1 MLLHTQEKEGLFI
14 PHIFVMPGMP
24 AMAVKKSLRTS
35 KWVHLKILSFPH
47 RRINNK
53 VFMGRGITSTHLPL
67 IPPLFPALLQRLRWL
82 LGILNG
88 EGDEDDAS
96 TTIIMQRKLFVELLC
111 YWCCGGWM
119 DVGGFGII
127 KRELRTTGIGEYYYL
142 RYKSPYLYC
151 VFLVITFVITVVDWT
166 GDDSSGSNAGQI
178 FLVVFLLSI

>member
-1 MLLHTQEKEGLFI
+1 
-14 PHIFVMPGMP
+14 
-24 AMAVKKSLRTS
+24 
-35 KWVHLKILSFPH
+35 
-47 RRINNK
+47 
-53 VFMGRGITSTHLPL
+53 
-67 IPPLFPALLQRLRWL
+67 
-82 LGILNG
+82 
-88 EGDEDDAS
+88 
-96 TTIIMQRKLFVELLC
+96 
-111 YWCCGGWM
+111 M